1 MNVSLQ
7 IEENRWNYSLVQS
20 SPSVF
25 LTADIDDNHHT
36 VALTERQE
44 PEVRPEIQDNVW
56 EYSMESSGDII
67 ETYEGPY
74 TVIPTSE
81 QQTLLTEKLRM
92 AANVIIEPIPSN
104 YGLITWNGSVL
115 TVS

>member
-20 SPSVF
+20 APSVS
-25 LTADIDDNHHT
+25 LAADIEDGHHSVDLSET
-36 VALTERQE
+36 QEHDVA
-44 PEVRPEIQDNVW
+44 PEIQDNVW
-56 EYSMESSGDII
+56 EYSMESTGDII
-67 ETYEGPY
+67 ETYGGPY
-74 TVIPTSE
+74 TAIPASE
-81 QQTLLTEKLRM
+81 RQTLFTEKLRM
-92 AANVIIEPIPSN
+92 AENVIVEPIPPN